1 MDQCPHCQ
9 KPLPEILTS
18 EVCPHCGAA
27 LEGAGTV
34 ELPGDDLD
42 VTLESTSG
50 TDVDDGSGPDAAA
63 TIQIPDEGGASA
75 DGIDTTD
82 QTWVADSA
90 AEEEADSV
98 EASAGTVIFESES
111 SEAPVEPAAP
121 TVDLESTSR
130 APEDE
135 AGDTAGQTVVLPE
148 DSQGSGDR
156 GDATIAID
164 PSQDDAGGSDK
175 GADQTVMIDEG
186 TAAGGG
192 DDAGAT
198 VRLEDVQGAPEGSA
212 ADQTVRLEDLGGD
225 AGDTSQTML
234 SDASMSAE
242 EIKTIQSNWS
252 SLDASVPRMTI
263 KSQGEASAEDSA
275 ILGDSVSTVPRR
287 SMETVD
293 PSCPPDTRPEYE
305 LVNVLGEGG
314 MGVVWSARQTSVD
327 RHVAVKMIKGD
338 FGAKRSQ
345 RQKFLAEAVVTGDL
359 DHPNIVPIYDVGTDG
374 RGMLFY
380 SMKQVQ
386 GTPWLKVLKHKTLH
400 ENVEIL
406 LRVCDAIAFA
416 HSRGIIHRD
425 LKPENVML
433 GDFGEVLV
441 MDWGLA
447 LVVGEFEKARRLRQS
462 TSMGGTPAYMAPE
475 MATGPIDVITPASD
489 IYLLGAIL
497 WELITGKPPH
507 PGRKVQE
514 CLLAAMRNVIVPT
527 QKTGELVEIAYKAMA
542 TNPRDRY
549 ATVQDFQNAIRTYLS
564 HSESL
569 AMVARAYQD
578 LARARETED
587 YQDYAR
593 AAFGFEEAV
602 ELWDGNE
609 EAKAGHAE
617 AQLAYAESAWRK
629 GDFDLGLSLLSE
641 EIPEHREL
649 QAMLLEAQHERNA
662 RQHRLRVAKRLMVT
676 MAVIIFAVVTGAF
689 FWIRAERNF
698 ALEQQAIAEEQR
710 DEADRQRRFA
720 DEQRKIAQ
728 QERDEAE
735 RQRIIA
741 DEQRVIAQQERDEA
755 QKQRM
760 IADEQRMIAVDRQRE
775 AEEQRMIAEQ
785 RRQEA
790 IAAKEREEYEAY
802 VARIGLAA
810 AKIDENAFDVALE
823 TLEQCPVRL
832 RNWEWGRLMHLCS
845 QASRTYE
852 AKAPVDSVALSPD
865 GTRFLAAS
873 WDRTARIWDI
883 ATREVLHELPQS
895 GLYVHAAAWSPRGDI
910 CVTAGSSRDGFIK
923 LWDAGTGELLS
934 SVDGHTDTVI
944 SATFSPDGRWLLTTS
959 YDETARLWSVADPRR
974 PQSAYVFEGHT
985 WWVWDAAFSPY
996 FAPEDPQADN
1006 RIVTVSQDGKAIV
1019 WNLTGQPVLSA
1030 VNTTSIESRLRFQE
1044 VAAFTGHNGPIYCVG
1059 FAPDGKSVATGGY
1072 DKRILLWRPE
1082 DVPEF
1087 NLRELLERGQP
1098 VVAAVELK
1106 GHTGAVQDLAFS
1118 KDGHLIVSGGRDNAV
1133 TVWSVDSA
1141 RAIKT
1146 FRGHYAGVRSVTIS
1160 SDGREIVSGS
1170 QDQRAIV
1177 WHLDEYEEIRTL
1189 EGRTIAGHEDAILN
1203 GSFSP
1208 KGDRIVTAS
1217 RDRTARLWS
1226 VETGALLQTLQE
1238 GHDYLASR
1246 AEFFPDGRT
1255 LVTAA
1260 ADNTVRM
1267 WSVESGTQILRLSE
1281 TGRSAALDVSRDGR
1295 WLVTGSDGDSAL
1307 LWDVPSLVEA
1317 SQKSVA
1323 EEDNGGSIESF
1334 RPSRRLVGHNGIV
1347 TMARFSPTAD
1357 LLLTCDTNGRCILRH
1372 IETNEIIWN
1381 VRYHT
1386 RRINDAAFTP
1396 DGRQILTA
1404 SSDHTVSRLDAL
1416 TGEEIAPL
1424 ILKHES
1430 SVMSLRLS
1438 PDGTRALTVAQLDRD
1453 EAQASRVTLWDVATA
1468 RELDAFNLEQ
1478 FAVTSIDFAPDGR
1491 TALAVCSDNVVR
1503 YLSLDAAAPDRV
1515 LAVFLDF
1522 QNLGGLVWTAR
1533 FTRDGRSVLTVG
1545 GSEAQLWDAA
1555 TQRERIAF
1563 SPHGAVAGADFSSD
1577 GQRVVTGSWDNS
1589 AKIWDAG
1596 TGQAVRKLE
1605 HGHDGYINSVA
1616 YSPDGKYILT
1626 ASDDGTAKLWSAET
1640 SEVLVTYSG
1649 HTDRVRTAV
1658 FSRDGSRVLTAS
1670 YDKTARIWDTETG
1683 NPVGRP
1689 LVGHRWAV
1697 LNAVFSPDGTRVFTG
1712 SEDNDAR
1719 LWDAATGDLIAV
1731 YQGHTAAISSVA
1743 FSNDGQRVFTAS
1755 QDNTAKL
1762 WDASPG
1768 REGTEILTLTAH
1780 SQEVTTVAVS
1790 PDGRNVLTTSRDG
1803 TAVIWLTSEWRS
1815 VRAVNEE
1822 PAALPPE

>member
-18 EVCPHCGAA
+18 KVCPHCGAD
-27 LEGAGTV
+27 LEATGTV
-34 ELPGDDLD
+34 ELPVDDLD
-42 VTLESTSG
+42 ATLESTPG
-50 TDVDDGSGPDAAA
+50 TDVDDDSGPDAAA
-63 TIQIPDEGGASA
+63 TIQLRDEQDEPADDEGE
-75 DGIDTTD
+75 TTE
-82 QTWVADSA
+82 QTWVADA
-90 AEEEADSV
+90 ASEGDDRSDSV
-98 EASAGTVIFESES
+98 EESGGTVVIDEKSSGGASDSAGNTADLDSSES
-111 SEAPVEPAAP
+111 PG
-121 TVDLESTSR
+121 R
-130 APEDE
+130 DE
-135 AGDTAGQTVVLPE
+135 GSQTVVLPE
-148 DSQGSGDR
+148 GGAGDDDR
-156 GDATIAID
+156 ADATVALDASGI
-164 PSQDDAGGSDK
+164 DAGASGE

-186 TAAGGG
+186 TSPDGGG
-192 DDAGAT
+192 DDVGAT
-198 VRLEDVQGAPEGSA
+198 VRLEDMEALPGGAG
-212 ADQTVRLEDLGGD
+212 ADQTVRLEDLDDD
-225 AGDTSQTML
+225 AADTAQTML
-234 SDASMSAE
+234 SDASMSVE
-242 EIKTIQSNWS
+242 EVKTIQSNWS

-263 KSQGEASAEDSA
+263 KSQGEDS
-275 ILGDSVSTVPRR
+275 T
-287 SMETVD
+287 
-293 PSCPPDTRPEYE
+293 
-305 LVNVLGEGG
+305 GG

-338 FGAKRSQ
+338 LGVKRSQ

-359 DHPNIVPIYDVGTDG
+359 DHPNIVPIYDVGTDA
-374 RGMLFY
+374 RGTLFY

-433 GDFGEVLV
+433 GDFGEILV

-475 MATGPIDVITPASD
+475 M
-489 IYLLGAIL
+489 
-497 WELITGKPPH
+497 
-507 PGRKVQE
+507 VQE

-527 QKTGELVEIAYKAMA
+527 EKTGELVDIALKAMA
-542 TNPRDRY
+542 THPRDRY
-549 ATVQDFQNAIRTYLS
+549 ATVQDFQDDIRTYLS

-578 LARARETED
+578 LGRARETED

-629 GDFDLGLSLLSE
+629 GDYDLGLSLLSD

-649 QAMLLEAQHERNA
+649 QATLIEAQHERNA

-710 DEADRQRRFA
+710 DEATRQKRLA
-720 DEQRKIAQ
+720 DEQRSIAQ

-760 IADEQRMIAVDRQRE
+760 IADEQRKIAVDRQRE
-775 AEEQRMIAEQ
+775 AEEPRMIAEV

-852 AKAPVDSVALSPD
+852 AKAPVDAVALSPD

-883 ATREVLHELPQS
+883 ATREVLHELPQT
-895 GLYVHAAAWSPRGDI
+895 GLYVHAAAWSPHGDV

-923 LWDAGTGELLS
+923 LWDTGTGELLS

-959 YDETARLWSVADPRR
+959 YDETARLWDVVDPRQPR
-974 PQSAYVFEGHT
+974 PSYVFEGHT
-985 WWVWDAAFSPY
+985 WWVWDAAFSPQ
-996 FAPEDPQADN
+996 FSPENPQADN

-1019 WNLTGQPVLSA
+1019 WKLTGQPALSA
-1030 VNTTSIESRLRFQE
+1030 VNATLGDSRLRFQE
-1044 VAAFTGHNGPIYCVG
+1044 IAAFTGHDGPIYCVG

-1087 NLRELLERGQP
+1087 NLRELLKRGQP
-1098 VVAAVELK
+1098 EVAAVELK

-1118 KDGHLIVSGGRDNAV
+1118 NDGHLIVSGGRDNGV

-1146 FRGHYAGVRSVTIS
+1146 FRGHYAGVRSVAIS

-1189 EGRTIAGHEDAILN
+1189 EGRTFAGHEDAILN

-1295 WLVTGSDGDSAL
+1295 WLVTGSD
-1307 LWDVPSLVEA
+1307 
-1317 SQKSVA
+1317 
-1323 EEDNGGSIESF
+1323 
-1334 RPSRRLVGHNGIV
+1334 
-1347 TMARFSPTAD
+1347 
-1357 LLLTCDTNGRCILRH
+1357 
-1372 IETNEIIWN
+1372 
-1381 VRYHT
+1381 
-1386 RRINDAAFTP
+1386 
-1396 DGRQILTA
+1396 
-1404 SSDHTVSRLDAL
+1404 
-1416 TGEEIAPL
+1416 
-1424 ILKHES
+1424 
-1430 SVMSLRLS
+1430 
-1438 PDGTRALTVAQLDRD
+1438 
-1453 EAQASRVTLWDVATA
+1453 
-1468 RELDAFNLEQ
+1468 
-1478 FAVTSIDFAPDGR
+1478 
-1491 TALAVCSDNVVR
+1491 
-1503 YLSLDAAAPDRV
+1503 
-1515 LAVFLDF
+1515 
-1522 QNLGGLVWTAR
+1522 
-1533 FTRDGRSVLTVG
+1533 
-1545 GSEAQLWDAA
+1545 
-1555 TQRERIAF
+1555 
-1563 SPHGAVAGADFSSD
+1563 
-1577 GQRVVTGSWDNS
+1577 
-1589 AKIWDAG
+1589 
-1596 TGQAVRKLE
+1596 
-1605 HGHDGYINSVA
+1605 
-1616 YSPDGKYILT
+1616 
-1626 ASDDGTAKLWSAET
+1626 
-1640 SEVLVTYSG
+1640 
-1649 HTDRVRTAV
+1649 
-1658 FSRDGSRVLTAS
+1658 
-1670 YDKTARIWDTETG
+1670 
-1683 NPVGRP
+1683 
-1689 LVGHRWAV
+1689 
-1697 LNAVFSPDGTRVFTG
+1697 
-1712 SEDNDAR
+1712 
-1719 LWDAATGDLIAV
+1719 
-1731 YQGHTAAISSVA
+1731 
-1743 FSNDGQRVFTAS
+1743 
-1755 QDNTAKL
+1755 
-1762 WDASPG
+1762 
-1768 REGTEILTLTAH
+1768 
-1780 SQEVTTVAVS
+1780 
-1790 PDGRNVLTTSRDG
+1790 
-1803 TAVIWLTSEWRS
+1803 
-1815 VRAVNEE
+1815 
-1822 PAALPPE
+1822 